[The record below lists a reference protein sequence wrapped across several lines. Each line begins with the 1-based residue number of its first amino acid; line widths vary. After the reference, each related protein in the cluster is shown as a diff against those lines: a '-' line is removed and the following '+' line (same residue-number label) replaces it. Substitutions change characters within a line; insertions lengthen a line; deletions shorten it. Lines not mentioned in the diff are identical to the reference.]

1 MIEADAIRQLPGA
14 GVEVDEDFDAVND
27 YCLKRGWTDGLP
39 VVPPT
44 DERVRRMLS
53 HCDRDPTVPICAI
66 PPRYG
71 EATPLRI
78 AANAVMA
85 GCRPEYFPLVMLA
98 LEALCEK
105 PFNLYAVQATT
116 HSCAPLLVF
125 NGPIAAELGM
135 NAGHGALGS
144 GTHSNATIGRAVR
157 LSLVNIGGAIPGVGD
172 MGTYGSPTKFSY
184 CAMENEAANPW
195 GPLHVERG
203 LPTGSTGV
211 SVFSA
216 EGPHNINDHE
226 STTAL
231 GILKTMAGSIANT
244 GIQSTYH
251 PSSEILVLVC
261 PEHAATIAGEGYSK
275 ADIRQY
281 LFENARLPLSRYSEE
296 NVRRRFKVKFG
307 DRYKNA
313 SLDTEVP
320 MVQSPDK
327 FILMVMGGAGKH
339 SAYIPSFGNTMCVT
353 RMLRRA
359 DGSPAKSI
367 NEFRQD

>member
-1 MIEADAIRQLPGA
+1 MIEVDAIRRLPGA
-14 GVEVDEDFDAVND
+14 GFEVADDFDEANEF
-27 YCLKRGWTDGLP
+27 CLARGWTDGLP

-44 DERVRRMLS
+44 DERVRRMLTY
-53 HCDRDPTVPICAI
+53 CDRDPTVPICVI

-116 HSCAPLLVF
+116 HSCAPLIIV
-125 NGPIAAELGM
+125 NGPVAAELGM

-184 CAMENEAANPW
+184 CAAENEAANPW
-195 GPLHVERG
+195 GPMHVERG
-203 LPTGSTGV
+203 MPSGSSAV

-226 STTAL
+226 STNAA
-231 GILKTMAGSIANT
+231 GILKTMAGSIANV

-251 PSSEILVLVC
+251 PSSEILVLLC

-275 ADIRQY
+275 ADIKRY

-296 NVRRRFKVKFG
+296 NVRRRFQVKFG

-313 SLDTEVP
+313 SLNELVP
-320 MVQSPDK
+320 MVQAPEK
-327 FILMVMGGAGKH
+327 YILMVLGGAGKH
-339 SAYIPSFGNTMCVT
+339 SAFIPSFGNTISVT
-353 RMLRRA
+353 RMLSHP
-359 DGSPAKSI
+359 DGTPARSVH
-367 NEFRQD
+367 EFRQE